1 MRRGHD
7 DDLRVGATIE
17 TGKEQNTS
25 LSHRIRLLILPV
37 VRVPVRERRSPLPAT
52 FFRLLL
58 PLRFPT
64 LFLTPIADMA
74 KMAEH
79 S

>member
-1 MRRGHD
+1 MAESH
-7 DDLRVGATIE
+7 VGATIE
-17 TGKEQNTS
+17 TVKQQNTS
-25 LSHRIRLLILPV
+25 LSYRIRLLILLAA
-37 VRVPVRERRSPLPAT
+37 RVPVRERKPPLPAT

-64 LFLTPIADMA
+64 LFLTPIAEMA